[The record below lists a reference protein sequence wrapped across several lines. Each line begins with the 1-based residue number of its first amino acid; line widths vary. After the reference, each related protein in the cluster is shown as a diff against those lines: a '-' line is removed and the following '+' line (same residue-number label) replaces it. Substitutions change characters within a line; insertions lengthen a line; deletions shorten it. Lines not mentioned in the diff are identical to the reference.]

1 MCTNGLSLV
10 AATVLVML
18 PVTGRAEESWRW
30 RDSSGQLHYTNER
43 RRAPESAEA
52 VETQIRI
59 VPRREEAEVTT
70 VKRLP
75 RHAPPRGRYYAR
87 TAGFAPPGPC
97 DGSAYSW
104 IVFNNSHELA
114 DQVKQ
119 ASLLDAL
126 GIPWRRG
133 ACR

>member
-1 MCTNGLSLV
+1 MAVVRLFV
-10 AATVLVML
+10 A
-18 PVTGRAEESWRW
+18 R
-30 RDSSGQLHYTNER
+30 
-43 RRAPESAEA
+43 ESAM
-52 VETQIRI
+52 
-59 VPRREEAEVTT
+59 
-70 VKRLP
+70 L
-75 RHAPPRGRYYAR
+75 PPRGRYFAR

-104 IVFNNSHELA
+104 IVFNNAHELA

-126 GIPWRRG
+126 GVPWRRG